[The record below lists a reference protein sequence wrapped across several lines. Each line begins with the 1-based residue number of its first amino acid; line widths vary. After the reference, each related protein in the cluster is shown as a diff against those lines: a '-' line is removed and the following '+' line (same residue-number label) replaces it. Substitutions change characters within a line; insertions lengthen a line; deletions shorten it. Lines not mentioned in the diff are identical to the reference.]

1 MTSAPLTVNKVVA
14 VAVEEAQISV
24 TVIGMI
30 TVDVMNLDDILCRER
45 KMAIIAFAALPLQ
58 EFDHPQGL
66 ERVAHQPLRPV
77 DPIAIERTF

>member
-1 MTSAPLTVNKVVA
+1 MNQVVA
-14 VAVEEAQISV
+14 VAVEQAQISV

-45 KMAIIAFAALPLQ
+45 KMAIITFAALPLQ

-66 ERVAHQPLRPV
+66 ERVAHQPLCPV
-77 DPIAIERTF
+77 DPIAVERTF

>member
-1 MTSAPLTVNKVVA
+1 MNKVVA

-30 TVDVMNLDDILCRER
+30 TVDVMNLDHILCRER
-45 KMAIIAFAALPLQ
+45 KMAITTFAALPLQ

-66 ERVAHQPLRPV
+66 ERVAHQPLCPV
-77 DPIAIERTF
+77 DPIAVERTF

>member
-1 MTSAPLTVNKVVA
+1 MNKVVA

-30 TVDVMNLDDILCRER
+30 TIKVMNLDHILCRER

-66 ERVAHQPLRPV
+66 ERVAHQPLCPV
-77 DPIAIERTF
+77 DPIAVERTF